1 MSTPLPSSVSTLP
14 HPSLPTPLHERFD
27 LRALY
32 DTSRAVSGSLDVG
45 FLLGTLLLTA
55 MSKVLTSRGVA
66 LLYTGAP
73 PIDGPAEARV
83 AAVRGLAALAD
94 GTIVDVPPL
103 ASGTILADAD
113 VPAVL
118 RGHGLVLA
126 LPLALGD
133 RDVGLVAFG
142 PRVGGRA
149 YDADALRFLRSLV
162 GMTAPAIENA
172 RTVEALREA
181 NRTLD
186 TRVHQLETLYELA
199 RTFAGT
205 ADRRQIGRVLGFTL
219 MGQTTALR
227 HGFYAVP
234 PGRDAA
240 AAGAFAPI
248 AVRGFR
254 PNLIAGEIADDL
266 FARDGA
272 FAPEPGSPLAEAGVA
287 LAVPLCDE
295 SGRCGAL
302 VLGAKGSGE
311 YSHDEIALVEA
322 LARLALGAVRSS
334 YLLDEQVEKRRMDD
348 EMRLARSIQQRLL
361 PQRLPDVPNV
371 DLAAEAIP
379 ARVVGGDLFDVV
391 RLPDGRLFLAIA
403 DVTGKGVPASLLMAN
418 LQACLHISLP
428 DPGPLADLAGR
439 VNRVICEN
447 TASATFITAVFAVY
461 DPATGEMEYVNA
473 GHNVPFVVRAD
484 GTVEALRE
492 GGLLLGVL
500 PSATYAAG
508 RLTLDV
514 GDTATFYTDGVTE
527 ALSPDRE
534 EFEEERLI
542 DVLVRHRQAPALAQ
556 LATIREAVH
565 AFTGPIAEAF
575 DDVTLIVVRR
585 VAE

>member
-1 MSTPLPSSVSTLP
+1 MSTLP
-14 HPSLPTPLHERFD
+14 HPSVPAPLHDRFD

-32 DTSRAVSGSLDVG
+32 DTSRAVSASLDVG

-55 MSKVLTSRGVA
+55 MSKVFTTRGVA
-66 LLYTGAP
+66 LLYRNGP
-73 PIDGPAEARV
+73 PIDGPAPARV
-83 AAVRGLAALAD
+83 AAARGLSALAD
-94 GTIVDVPPL
+94 ADLDLPPL
-103 ASGTILADAD
+103 ADGAVLADAD
-113 VPAVL
+113 VPDVL
-118 RGHGLVLA
+118 RRHGLVLA

-133 RDVGLVAFG
+133 RDLGLVAFG
-142 PRVGGRA
+142 SRLGGRR

-162 GMTAPAIENA
+162 GMTVPAVENA
-172 RTVEALREA
+172 RTVEALHDA

-199 RTFAGT
+199 RTFAAT
-205 ADRRQIGRVLGFTL
+205 TDRRQIGRVLGFTL

-227 HGFYAVP
+227 HGFYVLP
-234 PGRDAA
+234 PGRDGAA
-240 AAGAFAPI
+240 PGAFAPI

-254 PNLIAGEIADDL
+254 PNLVAAEIADAL
-266 FARDGA
+266 FAHDHA
-272 FAPEPGSPLAEAGVA
+272 VAPEAGSLLAEAGVA

-295 SGRCGAL
+295 AGRCGAL
-302 VLGAKGSGE
+302 VLGPKGSLGATGGA
-311 YSHDEIALVEA
+311 YSDDEVALVEA
-322 LARLALGAVRSS
+322 IARLALGAVRSS
-334 YLLDEQVEKRRMDD
+334 YLLDEQVEKRRLDD
-348 EMRLARSIQQRLL
+348 EMRIARSIQQRLL
-361 PQRLPDVPNV
+361 PQRLPDVPGA

-379 ARVVGGDLFDVV
+379 ARVVGGDLFDAV

-439 VNRVICEN
+439 INRVICEN
-447 TASATFITAVFAVY
+447 TSTTTFITAVFALY
-461 DPATGEMEYVNA
+461 DPETGDLTYVNA

-484 GTVEALRE
+484 GAVEALRE
-492 GGLLLGVL
+492 GGLLLGVM
-500 PSATYAAG
+500 PSAVYRAG
-508 RLTLDV
+508 RCTLGA

-527 ALSPDRE
+527 ALSPNRE

-542 DVLVRHRQAPALAQ
+542 EVLVRERQAPASAQ

-575 DDVTLIVVRR
+575 DDVTLIVLRR
-585 VAE
+585 IETAR